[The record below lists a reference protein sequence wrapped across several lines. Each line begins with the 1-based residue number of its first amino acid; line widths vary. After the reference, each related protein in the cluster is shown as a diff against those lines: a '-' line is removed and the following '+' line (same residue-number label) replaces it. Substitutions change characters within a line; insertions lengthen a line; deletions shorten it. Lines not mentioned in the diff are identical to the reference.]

1 MDYYQ
6 YTFKASPEVI
16 EFLPAFLEELPFDT
30 FQEEGEA
37 LNAFVPIKDDSDEIT
52 AHLAA
57 LQEQFDFSY
66 EKTLIPAQNWNEVWE
81 SNFQPIVID
90 NFCAVRADFHPSF
103 GDKVKHELVIVP
115 KMAFGTGHHE
125 TTYMCL
131 SALEDIDV
139 KGQKLLDYG
148 GGTGILAILA
158 AKLGAAEIEAVDIE
172 EESYLSCI
180 ENSRDN
186 GVDNITSRWGTIDAV
201 EGRDFDGILA
211 NINRNVILASLPR
224 LAELSKTG
232 AWLLTSGFLL
242 SDEEII
248 VDTAESYGFE
258 LTKIRQKGN
267 WLSILFKKE

>member
-1 MDYYQ
+1 MDYFQ
-6 YTFKASPEVI
+6 YTFKATPEI
-16 EFLPAFLEELPFDT
+16 LEFLPAFLEELPFDT
-30 FQEEGEA
+30 FQEEGDEM
-37 LNAFVPIKDDSDEIT
+37 NAYVPQKDDSEAISDYLTE
-52 AHLAA
+52 
-57 LQEQFDFSY
+57 LQAQFEFSWT
-66 EKTLIPAQNWNEVWE
+66 KKHIAAQNWNEVWE

-90 NFCAVRADFHPSF
+90 DFCAVRADFHPPF

-131 SALEDIDV
+131 SALEDIDL

-158 AKLGAAEIEAVDIE
+158 SKLGAAEIEAVDIE

-201 EGRDFDGILA
+201 EGQDFDGILA

-224 LAELSKTG
+224 LAELSKSG

-248 VDTAESYGFE
+248 IDTAESNGFE